1 MKKEKFKEHKIEIIF
16 KEDGVLVQG
25 GSTKMELVK
34 AIMALNITLAQQD
47 PEQEGMKMALS
58 ALDMPRQISDMLD
71 NAKAKVEERHNQI
84 EKLLN
89 EAEKFLAKKQKEAEK
104 KEKKAK

>member
-25 GSTKMELVK
+25 GSTRMELIK
-34 AIMALNITLAQQD
+34 AIMALNVTWAQQD
-47 PEQEGMKMALS
+47 PEQEAMKS
-58 ALDMPRQISDMLD
+58 ALGALEMPKQIAGMLEGVKD
-71 NAKAKVEERHNQI
+71 KIEEHRSKI
-84 EKLLN
+84 EELLN
-89 EAEKFLAKKQKEAEK
+89 EAEKFVAKKQKEAEK